1 MPQYDAS
8 RGIKIGPIHT
18 QLKVGISGGPKMAQ
32 VLAVHDFKTA
42 WQNSTKRLKIFSQH
56 VLSLILNFQS
66 RWTTNV
72 KITVV

>member
-1 MPQYDAS
+1 MPHYDDS

-32 VLAVHDFKTA
+32 LLAVQDLKTA
-42 WQNSTKRLKIFSQH
+42 WQDYTKRLTIFSQH